1 MKENYDNFIKWFK
14 EPLNTLYK
22 NKHAGFAIVML
33 SLPILERY
41 LRQKSGVFEN
51 QNLDPRFHREFLK
64 MFPSVKD
71 IAAVKTFWRVYR
83 HGLLHQATLK
93 SDNTIISAAVHGGA
107 AEIEFDGKM
116 FTVSP
121 VKFSQYVVKTIE
133 GDFKTYEG
141 GGSPKHAPATVSHS
155 TGRSGWNPHIK

>member
-64 MFPSVKD
+64 MFPSVRD
-71 IAAVKTFWRVYR
+71 IEAVKTFWRVYR

-93 SDNTIISAAVHGGA
+93 SDNTIISAAVHSGA
-107 AEIEFDGKM
+107 ADIEFDGKL

-121 VKFSQYVVKTIE
+121 NKFSAKVVKTIE
-133 GDFKTYEG
+133 EDFQTYEG
-141 GGSPKHAPATVSHS
+141 AGSPKHAPAQIFHS
-155 TGRSGWNPHIK
+155 TGRSGFRRP